1 MTSPNT
7 TLPKYAIFEIERRWL
22 VDLAMCPAFDERAGA
37 TITDRYIDQSHL
49 RLRKVES
56 SSGEVTYKFCKKY
69 ERLDALAQPIVNIY
83 LSADEYE
90 VLNRLPGCVI
100 MKRRYPYA
108 EGAIDL
114 YLLGDVELG
123 IFEVEF
129 ENLAMAATYVPPEL
143 ALQDVTHDS
152 GYTGAALAGVQF

>member
-1 MTSPNT
+1 MNSRTN

-22 VDLAMCPAFDERAGA
+22 VDLARCPAFDERAGA

-49 RLRKVES
+49 RLRKVER
-56 SSGEVTYKFCKKY
+56 SSGEVTYKLCKKY
-69 ERLDALAQPIVNIY
+69 ERLDSVAQPIVNIY

-90 VLNRLPGCVI
+90 MLNRLPGRVI
-100 MKRRYPYA
+100 VKRRHAFA
-108 EGAIDL
+108 EGAIDI

-129 ENLAMAATYVPPEL
+129 ENLATAATYLPPAV
-143 ALQDVTHDS
+143 ALDEVTHDS
-152 GYTGAALAGVQF
+152 KYSGASLAGVPF